1 MEPARFSFSKK
12 IGQARLLS
20 SKSNFD
26 KTSLPPLPVEL
37 RMHITEMP
45 VCDMGV
51 HLRGLDIGVPEERLH
66 TAEVGAIA

>member
-1 MEPARFSFSKK
+1 
-12 IGQARLLS
+12 
-20 SKSNFD
+20 
-26 KTSLPPLPVEL
+26 
-37 RMHITEMP
+37 MHITEMP